1 MVIVRDARSEFYHE
15 VVGKRVL
22 VFVLPDIDGLCAW
35 RILKELFVS
44 REVLYTLLVVSDK
57 RELCNFYTKNKD
69 AYHDIVLLNCGANFD
84 VLEVLE
90 PDTAT
95 IFYIC
100 DRYVH
105 IFSLNTLSH
114 RPIHINNFYNQ
125 RQIKLICLNED
136 TSDVPKFE
144 DVFQQFSTDEE
155 SSGDSEEEE
164 GERRRTDAEA
174 IEKRIERRK
183 WARRRQDILLDYESF
198 SYHTVSSAVVLYAIV
213 GQTSQLLTNLIN
225 REHYVDQLDYL
236 QSHVSRLGHAG
247 NRANTASS
255 VTEEG
260 KAKVEIVLEDELAL
274 WLYKHWSLKET
285 LETSM
290 VTASKFKL
298 FTEGGQKKMQEFLVH
313 IGLSR
318 RDLFLPSFTVQ
329 LGYRT
334 PVSAIDAV
342 FLTLSALECHGDG
355 DPSVNFQRALDTLSC
370 WSLPSLDNEITR
382 AQAHLQSLASQV
394 RNLIDT
400 DEVVAFG
407 PFLYAYLRKVMPIQ
421 FTVSAC
427 FQSSLVSIALR
438 NTLSLSILSKYILMA
453 KAALRPKLGR
463 ERRVV
468 QMPLIFCVDSR
479 ADEENITLIGIPPL
493 HGDDD
498 RNLFGQAFE
507 AAVRRTKARAEFC
520 YFDTNCEYSI
530 ESNSYFAISGIEL
543 HREDMLKLFEALASL
558 LS

>member
-100 DRYVH
+100 DR
-105 IFSLNTLSH
+105 
-114 RPIHINNFYNQ
+114 
-125 RQIKLICLNED
+125 
-136 TSDVPKFE
+136 
-144 DVFQQFSTDEE
+144 
-155 SSGDSEEEE
+155 
-164 GERRRTDAEA
+164 
-174 IEKRIERRK
+174 
-183 WARRRQDILLDYESF
+183 
-198 SYHTVSSAVVLYAIV
+198 YAIV

-520 YFDTNCEYSI
+520 YFDTNC
-530 ESNSYFAISGIEL
+530 IEL